1 MLGYLIM
8 KAGTKVMRHN
18 KEVISTLGSI
28 PIRPIGRDKLN
39 GASHHS
45 WGFEGQWQ
53 AIGGEVTG
61 DIDWS
66 IKPIGF
72 VGIQCSDR
80 TVQQEPMHVYLSSKH
95 MSETSWIL
103 LKSLL
108 IVFAWKIINIHFQ
121 SSNWVIF

>member
-1 MLGYLIM
+1 MLDYLIM
-8 KAGTKVMRHN
+8 KAGTKVMRNN
-18 KEVISTLGSI
+18 KEVISALGSI

-61 DIDWS
+61 HINWS
-66 IKPIGF
+66 IKPISF
-72 VGIQCSDR
+72 IRVECSNR
-80 TVQQEPMHVYLSSKH
+80 AVQQEPMHVYLSSKH

-103 LKSLL
+103 LKSFL
-108 IVFAWKIINIHFQ
+108 IVFAWKIINIHF
-121 SSNWVIF
+121 